1 MKLPKMILFDYGQ
14 TLMAEE
20 EFNRAKGTKAL
31 LEYAIHIPSGVTIKK
46 ICDFAE
52 EMNRVSKRYD
62 RNSDSNMVEIHNHS
76 FMNYLYEY
84 FDIKFDIT
92 PYEREKIFWDN
103 AAPAKPTRGVEK
115 MLKFLADNG
124 IRTAVLSNI
133 PYSGH
138 NLKGRIR
145 EFLPKNEFEFI
156 IATSEYV
163 FRKPHP
169 KIFELAL
176 RKAKLEPQDVWYI
189 GDKIRNDINGAG
201 ECGIYPLLYK
211 PYATEQYP
219 EEPRVEYTE
228 LKDWSELMKII
239 TELKQQEVKIFDEQ

>member
-20 EFNRAKGTKAL
+20 DFNRAKGTKAL

-62 RNSDSNMVEIHNHS
+62 RNSDANMVEIHNHS
-76 FMNYLYEY
+76 YMNYLYEY
-84 FDIKFDIT
+84 FDIRFDIT

-133 PYSGH
+133 SYSGH
-138 NLKGRIR
+138 TLKSRIR
-145 EFLPKNEFEFI
+145 EFLPKNDFEFI
-156 IATSEYV
+156 IATSEYM

-176 RKAKLEPQDVWYI
+176 RKANLQPQDVWYI
-189 GDKIRNDINGAG
+189 GDKVRNDINGAG

-211 PYATEQYP
+211 AYATEKF
-219 EEPRVEYTE
+219 EEPSVEHTE

-239 TELKQQEVKIFDEQ
+239 TELKQQEVRDFD